1 MPVIFKEKNFDR
13 TLILIK
19 YFLVIILVLLIALII
34 VNYNF
39 KNKNNIY
46 QSKLEQLKKEADKY
60 FYLNK
65 EKSKNKNQ
73 QNITPKKYILLKTL
87 AANTENVI
95 FNSVYFKNNKII
107 LNAESEN
114 QKNIFRFIEHLKT
127 NNNLTN
133 INLVK
138 IRQNNKY
145 FFQLEANISR

>member
-34 VNYNF
+34 VNYNL

-87 AANTENVI
+87 AAKTENVI

-114 QKNIFRFIEHLKT
+114 QKNIFKFIEHLKT

>member
-34 VNYNF
+34 VNYNL

>member
-1 MPVIFKEKNFDR
+1 
-13 TLILIK
+13 
-19 YFLVIILVLLIALII
+19 
-34 VNYNF
+34 
-39 KNKNNIY
+39 
-46 QSKLEQLKKEADKY
+46 
-60 FYLNK
+60 
-65 EKSKNKNQ
+65 
-73 QNITPKKYILLKTL
+73 
-87 AANTENVI
+87 VI

>member
-34 VNYNF
+34 VNYNL

-87 AANTENVI
+87 AAKTENVI

-145 FFQLEANISR
+145 FFQLEANTSR